1 MKMNS
6 REIVG
11 RAIEFTGPECIPMV
25 FPDYADYPGYG
36 DPDIVG
42 LSYTPSGRRKFTE
55 DEDEWGCLWGR
66 INGKT
71 MGRVVRPPLSNWAD
85 FDNYQFPDPL
95 GKDRFKEA
103 EKRFSKIKNKYVLGG
118 AGFTLFERMHFLRGF
133 KNLLEDIYLNKEKV
147 EVLADKI
154 LDFQIQIAKQWG
166 RIGVDGVSFSD
177 DWGTQNSLIIHPKIW
192 RKIFKPRYKKLFDVV
207 HEEGMHA
214 FLHSDGQIY
223 EVIPDLIECGV
234 NVLEAAQP
242 RLLGMERVSRN
253 FRGRVCFWAI
263 VDKQKTLVSGTEEE
277 IREEARKLIEL
288 LGCSKGGFVAM
299 ADMQDIH
306 DLEIPQKNFTI
317 MCETFEK
324 FGKY

>member
-1 MKMNS
+1 MNS
-6 REIVG
+6 PEIVI
-11 RAIEFTGPECIPMV
+11 RAIEFTGPEYIPMV

-42 LSYTPSGRRKFTE
+42 LSYTPSRRRKFTE
-55 DEDEWGCLWGR
+55 GEDEWGCLWGR

-85 FDNYQFPDPL
+85 FGNYQFPDPL
-95 GKDRFKEA
+95 AKDRFKEA
-103 EKRFSKIKNKYVLGG
+103 KKRFSKIKNKYVLGG

-133 KNLLEDIYLNKEKV
+133 DALLLDLHLNKEKV
-147 EVLADKI
+147 EALADQI
-154 LDFQIQIAKQWG
+154 LDFQIQIVKQWG
-166 RIGVDGVSFSD
+166 RVGVDGVSFSD
-177 DWGTQNSLIIHPKIW
+177 DWGTQRSLIIHPKVW
-192 RKIFKPRYKKLFDVV
+192 RRIFKPRYKRLFNVV
-207 HEEGMHA
+207 HEHGMYV
-214 FLHSDGQIY
+214 FFHSDGQIY
-223 EVIPDLIECGV
+223 EIIPDLIECGID
-234 NVLEAAQP
+234 VLEVAQP
-242 RLLGMERVSRN
+242 HLLGVERVSRD

-288 LGCSKGGFVAM
+288 LGCSKGGFIAM

>member
-1 MKMNS
+1 MNS
-6 REIVG
+6 PEIVE
-11 RAIEFTGPECIPMV
+11 RAIEFTGPERIPMV

-42 LSYTPSGRRKFTE
+42 LSYTPSGGRKFTE
-55 DEDEWGCLWGR
+55 GEDEWGCLWGR

-85 FDNYQFPDPL
+85 FDNYQFSDPL
-95 GKDRFKEA
+95 AKDRFKEA

-118 AGFTLFERMHFLRGF
+118 VGFTLFERMHFLRGF

-154 LDFQIQIAKQWG
+154 LDFQIQIVRQWG

-192 RKIFKPRYKKLFDVV
+192 RRTFKPRYKKLFDIV

-234 NVLEAAQP
+234 DVLEAAQP

-288 LGCSKGGFVAM
+288 LGCSKGGFIAM

-324 FGKY
+324 FGKYW